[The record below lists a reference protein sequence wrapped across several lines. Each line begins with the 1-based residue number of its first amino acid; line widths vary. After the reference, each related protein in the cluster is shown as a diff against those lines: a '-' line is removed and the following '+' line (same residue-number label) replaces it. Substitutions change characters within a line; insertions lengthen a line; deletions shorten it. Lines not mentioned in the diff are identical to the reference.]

1 MRKPSEIVSVL
12 SVSPTEEV
20 HFSLQDIFSHSAWK
34 LSKVHS
40 LASAL
45 TTIRVHG
52 TPVVLCET
60 DLPPG
65 TWRDLLEQVTR
76 FPNPPAVIVSSRLAD
91 DRLWAEAL
99 NLGAWDVLAQP
110 FAKSEV
116 FQSVSAAWRHWKNQ
130 QERLASMAP
139 GKNYR
144 SRPPFFGKLAARTGD
159 IGLARILLSGIA
171 EGVTP

>member
-1 MRKPSEIVSVL
+1 MGNSTEIVTVL

-20 HFSLQDIFSHSAWK
+20 HFSLQGIFNHSKWK
-34 LSKVHS
+34 LNKAHN

-45 TTIRVHG
+45 TFLRARQ

-60 DLPPG
+60 DLLPG

-76 FPNPPAVIVSSRLAD
+76 VPNAPAVIVSSRLAD

-99 NLGAWDVLAQP
+99 NLGAWDVLARP
-110 FAKSEV
+110 FVRSEV
-116 FQSVSAAWRHWKNQ
+116 VQAVSAAWRHWRNR
-130 QERLASMAP
+130 QERPAIADP

-144 SRPPFFGKLAARTGD
+144 DRPRFLVDFAEKTGH
-159 IGLARILLSGIA
+159 IGLAGVLLPDA
-171 EGVTP
+171 AKGVSP